1 MKSTWIVVAE
11 SARARIFTLSGI
23 GAKLQEVTD
32 LSHPESRLHDTEL
45 TSGLPGRT
53 FDIQGQGRHAM
64 EPATDPK
71 EREARA
77 FAVEIARHIERGRN
91 DGNFD
96 ALVLIAPPK
105 FLGRLRAELSK
116 PARDTL
122 AGEID
127 KNLVEADTK
136 TIERQVSTLLRWDRR

>member
-1 MKSTWIVVAE
+1 MKSTWIIVAE
-11 SARARIFTLSGI
+11 SARARIYTLSGI
-23 GAKLQEVTD
+23 GAKLQEVSD

-45 TSGLPGRT
+45 ASDLPGRT

-64 EPATDPK
+64 EPSTDPK

-77 FAVEIARHIERGRN
+77 FAAEVARHIERGRHQG
-91 DGNFD
+91 DFD

-105 FLGRLRAELSK
+105 FLGRLRAELTK
-116 PARDTL
+116 PARDAL

-127 KNLVEADTK
+127 KNLVEADAK
-136 TIERQVSTLLRWDRR
+136 TIEHQVSTLLRWEPK

>member
-11 SARARIFTLSGI
+11 SARARIFIMPGI
-23 GAKLQEVTD
+23 GGKLQEVTD

-45 TSGLPGRT
+45 SSDLPGRT
-53 FDIQGQGRHAM
+53 FDSQGQGRHRM
-64 EPATDPK
+64 EPTTDPK

-77 FAVEIARHIERGRN
+77 FAAEIARHIERGRN
-91 DGNFD
+91 EGNFD

-105 FLGRLRAELSK
+105 FLGRLRAELTK

-122 AGEID
+122 VGELD

-136 TIERQVSTLLRWDRR
+136 TLERQVSALLR

>member
-11 SARARIFTLSGI
+11 SARARIFTMSGI
-23 GAKLQEVTD
+23 AGKLQEVTD

-45 TSGLPGRT
+45 SSDLPGRT

-71 EREARA
+71 EREAQA
-77 FAVEIARHIERGRN
+77 FATEIARHIERGRHE
-91 DGNFD
+91 GNFD
-96 ALVLIAPPK
+96 ALVLVAPPK
-105 FLGRLRAELSK
+105 FLGRLRAELTK

-122 AGEID
+122 VGELD

-136 TIERQVSTLLRWDRR
+136 TLERQVSALLR

>member
-23 GAKLQEVTD
+23 GVKLQEVTD
-32 LSHPESRLHDTEL
+32 LSHPESRLHDREL

-53 FDIQGQGRHAM
+53 FDSQGQGRHAM

-71 EREARA
+71 DREAQA
-77 FAVEIARHIERGRN
+77 FAAEIARHIERGRHQ
-91 DGNFD
+91 GNFD

-105 FLGRLRAELSK
+105 FLGRLRAELTK

-122 AGEID
+122 VGELD

-136 TIERQVSTLLRWDRR
+136 TLERQVSALLR

>member
-11 SARARIFTLSGI
+11 SARARIFTMSEI
-23 GAKLQEVTD
+23 GAKLQEITD

-45 TSGLPGRT
+45 TSDLPGRA
-53 FDIQGQGRHAM
+53 FDSQGQGRHAM

-77 FAVEIARHIERGRN
+77 FAAEIARHIERGRHQ
-91 DGNFD
+91 GNFD
-96 ALVLIAPPK
+96 RLVLIAPPK
-105 FLGRLRAELSK
+105 FLGRLRAELTK
-116 PARDTL
+116 PARDAL
-122 AGEID
+122 VGELD

-136 TIERQVSTLLRWDRR
+136 TLARQVSALLR